1 MKTQLTI
8 WKKKHKRKNPP
19 NWNQEEDQLFLTHRI
34 EYDWKWEMFATKFTT
49 HTARQILDYADRYYS
64 KNEAAAAERKKVD
77 EEKKRKRESA
87 DKE

>member
-1 MKTQLTI
+1 
-8 WKKKHKRKNPP
+8 
-19 NWNQEEDQLFLTHRI
+19 
-34 EYDWKWEMFATKFTT
+34 MFATKFTT